1 MTGAQ
6 DHASAEELERLLAT
20 LDGQAVDELLAQ
32 LSTMAL
38 PFLPIHH
45 EIVERH
51 RAQIR
56 LGTDQLHF
64 AFRIVGPLDPLRV
77 LAAQR
82 MLVERHDALR
92 LVAAD
97 GMDGFVLH
105 ANGDWPLTRGTVSDI
120 DQETAER
127 LLRDAQAAPLAL
139 LPGAPLA
146 RSTLHRMDAEHH
158 ILVWSFSHAVVDG
171 WSLGTLWD
179 DFVVAYRGGSETTA
193 AGSYAEFLGRQRVVE
208 PPPGAARLDAQVSP
222 GTLEVRIDES
232 ARARI
237 EEHCRRA
244 DSTPYLVLLD
254 CFLRA
259 IEECEVASPH
269 ARVWSPHAG
278 RDSVEDATAVGMFVR
293 VVDVGGLGALVRA
306 ADDDGGAH
314 ARAVLA
320 RLLQP
325 AADAWAP
332 LPDDGVLFVLQ
343 NAPGGAE
350 ALPDCTVDI
359 MRDRSQPEMAPVLD
373 FYARTGSRFLLSLTV
388 GYRGTGLVGLLEYDG
403 RRLTAAAV
411 DEIVAAFHCRLA
423 AIS

>member
-6 DHASAEELERLLAT
+6 DHTSAYELERLLTA
-20 LDGQAVDELLAQ
+20 LDGQAVDELFAQ
-32 LSTMAL
+32 LSTMTL

-45 EIVERH
+45 EVVERQ

-82 MLVERHDALR
+82 ILVERHDALR
-92 LVAAD
+92 LVAAH
-97 GMDGFVLH
+97 GMDSFVLH
-105 ANGDWPLTRGTVSDI
+105 ADGDWPLARGTVSDV

-127 LLRDAQAAPLAL
+127 LLRDARAAPLAL
-139 LPGAPLA
+139 LPGASLA

-179 DFVVAYRGGSETTA
+179 DFVVAYRGGSESPA
-193 AGSYAEFLGRQRVVE
+193 AGSYADFLGRQRVVE
-208 PPPGAARLDAQVSP
+208 PPPSAAHLEAQAAP

-237 EEHCRRA
+237 EEHCRRV
-244 DSTPYLVLLD
+244 DTTPYLVLLD
-254 CFLRA
+254 CLLRA
-259 IEECEVASPH
+259 IEECEIVSPDV
-269 ARVWSPHAG
+269 RVWSPHAG
-278 RDSVEDATAVGMFVR
+278 RDSVDDAAAVGMFVR

-306 ADDDGGAH
+306 ADHEGAH
-314 ARAVLA
+314 ARTVLA

-325 AADAWAP
+325 AAGAWSP
-332 LPDDGVLFVLQ
+332 MPEDGVLFVLQ

-350 ALPDCTVDI
+350 ALPDCTVDV
-359 MRDRSQPEMAPVLD
+359 MRDRSQPEMAPVFE
-373 FYARTGSRFLLSLTV
+373 FYARSGSRFLLSLTL

-411 DEIVAAFHCRLA
+411 DEVVAAFQRRLA